1 MLVVFFVGVIL
12 LLAVDQLS
20 KWVVLHTLT
29 GVESFPL
36 INGVFHLTYCEN
48 RGAAFGILQN
58 QVWVFVAITIA
69 VLAAVIYYML
79 RVRPK
84 NKWLNISLMLLVGGA
99 LGNFIDRIY
108 RGYVVDFFDF
118 CLINFPIFNVAD
130 CFVVVGAVM
139 LAVYLI
145 FSEYQKENRK

>member
-69 VLAAVIYYML
+69 VLASVIYYML

>member
-69 VLAAVIYYML
+69 VLTAVIYYML

-130 CFVVVGAVM
+130 CFVVVGAVT

>member
-69 VLAAVIYYML
+69 VLTAVIYYML